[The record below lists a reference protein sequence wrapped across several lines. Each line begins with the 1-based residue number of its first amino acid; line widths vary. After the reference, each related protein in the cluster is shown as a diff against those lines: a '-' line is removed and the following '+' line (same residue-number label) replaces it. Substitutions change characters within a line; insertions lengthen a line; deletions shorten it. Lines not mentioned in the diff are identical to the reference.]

1 MAKAVTYC
9 RICEPLCG
17 LTATVEGGVVTA
29 LRADREHPLSR
40 GFACPKGIA
49 MTEVQNDP
57 DRVVHPLRRTP
68 DGGFERVTWD
78 DALSDIA
85 RRLDA
90 LRRAHGGDSIG
101 WYFGN
106 PATFSYSHPLW
117 LNGFMRA
124 LGSPHL
130 YSAGSQDTNS
140 RFAASAL
147 LYGAPHLVP
156 LPDIER
162 TDFLLMLGAN
172 PLVSHGSLVSVP
184 RIRERLNAIVKR
196 GGRVVVG
203 DPRRTETARA
213 FEHLPVAPDGDA
225 WLLLSLL
232 NVIFQ
237 DGLADIDT
245 CSRQVTGLAAL
256 RGLVRDFPP
265 ERTGPNSGVAAEAA
279 RKLAHDLAAAPRAVV
294 YGRTG
299 TCLGQHATLVAFL
312 IDAVNAVTGNLDR
325 PGGAIFGESPLPVDE
340 IVRLSGLGTYGRT
353 RSRVGGFPDVLGT
366 FPAGIMAREI
376 TTPGPGRL
384 RALIV
389 SAGNPV
395 LSVPGATALDAALDE
410 LDLLV
415 CVDLYV
421 GETARKADYV
431 LPATT
436 FLEREDFPLPFLQNY
451 LTPYVT
457 WTEAVVPPR
466 GEARQEW
473 EIIDELA
480 ARMGLGI
487 GALAP
492 QRLAHR
498 AARRLGLRPSPR
510 TMMDA
515 LLRSSPRGDWFGL
528 RPGGLSIRKL
538 RKNPHGIVLA
548 EHQPTGRLRRRIT
561 HRDRRVHL
569 APDEI
574 AAAIERL
581 RTAPPAPAD
590 LPLRLIGLRE
600 PRSHN
605 SWMHNVP
612 SLMRARTQAARISP
626 RDAARYGLT
635 DGAPCEI
642 ASAHGTIRLPVL
654 ITDDVTPGVVVVPHG
669 WGHEGGGWR
678 VATANGGANV
688 NVLASPDPGDL
699 EKLAGMARLNG
710 IPVRVGAVGRES
722 NTEHIVSPS
731 GRPVPDTEN

>member
-1 MAKAVTYC
+1 MAEAVTYC

-17 LTATVEGGVVTA
+17 LTATVEDGVVTA
-29 LRADREHPLSR
+29 IRADRDHPLSR

-57 DRVVHPLRRTP
+57 DRVVQPLRRRP
-68 DGGFERVTWD
+68 DGGFAPVTWD
-78 DALSDIA
+78 EALGDIA
-85 RRLDA
+85 RRLNV
-90 LRRAHGGDSIG
+90 LRRGHGGDSIG

-106 PATFSYSHPLW
+106 PATFSYTHPLW

-140 RFAASAL
+140 RFVASAL
-147 LYGAPHLVP
+147 LYGSPHLVP
-156 LPDIER
+156 LPDIDR

-184 RIRERLNAIVKR
+184 RIRESLKGIVKR

-213 FEHLPVAPDGDA
+213 FEHLPIAPDGDA
-225 WLLLSLL
+225 WFLLSLL
-232 NVIFQ
+232 HVLFE
-237 DGLADIDT
+237 DGLADLDT
-245 CSRQVTGLAAL
+245 CTRQARGVATL
-256 RGLVRDFPP
+256 RGLARDFPP
-265 ERTGPNSGVAAEAA
+265 ERTAAHSGVAPDTV
-279 RKLAHDLAAAPRAVV
+279 RDLAHDLAAAPRAVV

-299 TCLGQHATLVAFL
+299 TCLGTHATLVAFL
-312 IDAVNAVTGNLDR
+312 IDAVNAATGNLDR
-325 PGGAIFGESPLPVDE
+325 PGGAVFGESPLPVDE

-353 RSRVGGFPDVLGT
+353 RSRIGGFPDVLGT
-366 FPAGIMAREI
+366 FPAGIMAEEI

-395 LSVPGATALDAALDE
+395 LSVPGATALDAALDD

-415 CVDLYV
+415 CIDLYV
-421 GETARKADYV
+421 SETGRKADYV

-473 EIIDELA
+473 EVIDELA
-480 ARMGLGI
+480 RRMGMGI
-487 GALAP
+487 GASGP
-492 QRLAHR
+492 QRLAH
-498 AARRLGLRPSPR
+498 RLGLRPSPR
-510 TMMDA
+510 LMVDA
-515 LLRSSPRGDWFGL
+515 LLRSGPRGDLFGL
-528 RPGGLSIRKL
+528 RPGGLNFRKL
-538 RKNPHGIVLA
+538 RKHPHGIVLA
-548 EHQPTGRLRRRIT
+548 DHQPTGRLRRRVA
-561 HRDRRVHL
+561 HPDRRVHL

-574 AAAIERL
+574 VSEIERL
-581 RTAPPAPAD
+581 RAAPPASGD

-605 SWMHNVP
+605 SWMHNAP
-612 SLMRARTQAARISP
+612 SLMRARTHTARLHP
-626 RDAARYGLT
+626 QDAARHGIE
-635 DGAPCEI
+635 DGALCEI
-642 ASAHGTIRLPVL
+642 TSEHGTIRLPVA
-654 ITDDVTPGVVVVPHG
+654 ITDEVAPGVVAVPHG

-678 VATANGGANV
+678 VATAGGGANV
-688 NVLASPDPGDL
+688 NVLASPNPDDL

-710 IPVRVGAVGRES
+710 IPVKVGAVVRES
-722 NTEHIVSPS
+722 NTEDSGAPTAPPVSDI
-731 GRPVPDTEN
+731 GN

>member
-17 LTATVEGGVVTA
+17 LTATVEDGVLTGI
-29 LRADREHPLSR
+29 RADREHPLSR

-57 DRVVHPLRRTP
+57 DRVVHPLRRRP

-78 DALSDIA
+78 EALGDIA
-85 RRLDA
+85 RRLNA
-90 LRRAHGGDSIG
+90 LRREHGGDSIG

-162 TDFLLMLGAN
+162 TDFLLILGAN

-184 RIRERLNAIVKR
+184 RIRERLHGVVKR

-213 FEHLPVAPDGDA
+213 FEHLPIAPDGDA

-232 NVIFQ
+232 NVIFE

-245 CSRQVTGLAAL
+245 CVRQARGLAAL

-265 ERTGPNSGVAAEAA
+265 ERTAPNSGVPADVA
-279 RKLAHDLAAAPRAVV
+279 RSLAHDLAKAPRAVV

-299 TCLGQHATLVAFL
+299 TCLGRHATLVAFL

-340 IVRLSGLGTYGRT
+340 IVKLSGLGTYGRT
-353 RSRVGGFPDVLGT
+353 RSRIGGFPDVLGT

-415 CVDLYV
+415 CIDLYV
-421 GETARKADYV
+421 SETGRKADYV

-473 EIIDELA
+473 EVIDELA
-480 ARMGLGI
+480 GRMRLGI

-498 AARRLGLRPSPR
+498 LGLRPSPR
-510 TMMDA
+510 AMVDA
-515 LLRSSPRGDWFGL
+515 LLRASAHGDWFGL
-528 RPGGLSIRKL
+528 RPGGLSLRKL
-538 RKNPHGIVLA
+538 QRNPHGIVLGD
-548 EHQPTGRLRRRIT
+548 HQPTGRLRRRVT

-574 AAAIERL
+574 VTEIERL
-581 RTAPPAPAD
+581 RNAPPPPAD

-605 SWMHNVP
+605 SWMHNAP
-612 SLMRARTQAARISP
+612 SLMRTRTHAARISP
-626 RDAARYGLT
+626 SDASRYGLA
-635 DGAPCEI
+635 DGTLCEI
-642 ASAHGTIRLPVL
+642 ASAHGSIRLPVL

-678 VATANGGANV
+678 VANAAGGANV
-688 NVLASPDPGDL
+688 NALASPDPDDL
-699 EKLAGMARLNG
+699 EKLAGMGHLTA
-710 IPVRVGAVGRES
+710 IPVRVGPLGRES
-722 NTEHIVSPS
+722 NTGDPGSPPD
-731 GRPVPDTEN
+731 GPVPDTEN

>member
-1 MAKAVTYC
+1 MGEVVTYC

-17 LTATVEGGVVTA
+17 LTATVEDGVVTA
-29 LRADREHPLSR
+29 IRADRAHPLSR

-49 MTEVQNDP
+49 MAEVQNDP
-57 DRVVHPLRRTP
+57 DRVVQPLRRTP
-68 DGGFERVTWD
+68 DGAFESVTWD
-78 DALSDIA
+78 EALGDIA
-85 RRLDA
+85 WRLNA
-90 LRRAHGGDSIG
+90 LRREHGGDSIG

-106 PATFSYSHPLW
+106 PATFSYTHPLW
-117 LNGFMRA
+117 LSGFMRA

-162 TDFLLMLGAN
+162 TDILLMLGAN

-184 RIRERLNAIVKR
+184 RIRESLKGIVKR

-213 FEHLPVAPDGDA
+213 FEHLPIAPDGDA

-232 NVIFQ
+232 NVLFD

-245 CSRQVTGLAAL
+245 CVRQSRGLATL
-256 RGLVRDFPP
+256 RALVRDFPP
-265 ERTGPNSGVAAEAA
+265 ERTQAHSGVAPDAA
-279 RKLAHDLAAAPRAVV
+279 RRLAHDLAAAPRAVV

-299 TCLGQHATLVAFL
+299 TCLGAHATLVAFL
-312 IDAVNAVTGNLDR
+312 IDAVNAVTGNLDS

-340 IVRLSGLGTYGRT
+340 IVKLSGLGTYGRT
-353 RSRVGGFPDVLGT
+353 HSRIGGFPDVLGT
-366 FPAGIMAREI
+366 FPAGIVADEI
-376 TTPGPGRL
+376 TTPGPGRM

-395 LSVPGATALDAALDE
+395 LSVPGARALDAVLDE

-415 CVDLYV
+415 CIDLYV
-421 GETARKADYV
+421 NETGRKADYV

-473 EIIDELA
+473 EVIDELA
-480 ARMGLGI
+480 TRMGIGI
-487 GALAP
+487 GGGP
-492 QRLAHR
+492 QRLAH
-498 AARRLGLRPSPR
+498 RLGLRPSPR
-510 TMMDA
+510 LIVDM
-515 LLRSSPRGDWFGL
+515 LLRSGPRGDRFGL
-528 RPGGLSIRKL
+528 RPNGLSLRKL
-538 RKNPHGIVLA
+538 QRNPHGIVLA
-548 EHQPTGRLRRRIT
+548 DHQPTGRLRSRIT
-561 HRDRRVHL
+561 HPDRRVHL

-574 AAAIERL
+574 VTEIERL
-581 RTAPPAPAD
+581 QAAPPAPPH

-605 SWMHNVP
+605 SWMHNAP
-612 SLMRARTQAARISP
+612 SLMRARTHAARIHP
-626 RDAARYGLT
+626 QDAARHGLE
-635 DGAPCEI
+635 DGTLCEI
-642 ASAHGTIRLPVL
+642 TSAHGTIRLPVT
-654 ITDDVTPGVVVVPHG
+654 ITDEVTPGVVAVPHG

-678 VATANGGANV
+678 VANANGGANV
-688 NVLASPDPGDL
+688 NVLASPEPDDL
-699 EKLAGMARLNG
+699 EKPAGMARLNG
-710 IPVRVGAVGRES
+710 IPVKVVPVGRES
-722 NTEHIVSPS
+722 NMEDAGARS
-731 GRPVPDTEN
+731 GRPITDTVN

>member
-1 MAKAVTYC
+1 MGEVVTYC

-17 LTATVEGGVVTA
+17 LTATVEDGVVTA
-29 LRADREHPLSR
+29 IRADRAHPLSR

-57 DRVVHPLRRTP
+57 DRVVQPLRRTP
-68 DGGFERVTWD
+68 DGEFEPVTWD
-78 DALSDIA
+78 EALGDIA
-85 RRLDA
+85 RRLNA
-90 LRRAHGGDSIG
+90 LRREHGGDAIG

-106 PATFSYSHPLW
+106 PATFSYTHPLW

-184 RIRERLNAIVKR
+184 RIRESLKGVVGR

-213 FEHLPVAPDGDA
+213 FEHLPIAPDGDA

-232 NVIFQ
+232 NVLFE

-245 CSRQVTGLAAL
+245 CAGQTRGLATL
-256 RGLVRDFPP
+256 RALVRGFPP
-265 ERTGPNSGVAAEAA
+265 ERTRAHSGVAPDAA
-279 RKLAHDLAAAPRAVV
+279 RSLAHDLAAAPHAVV

-299 TCLGQHATLVAFL
+299 TCLGAHATLVAFL

-353 RSRVGGFPDVLGT
+353 RSRIGGFPDVLGT
-366 FPAGIMAREI
+366 FPAGIMADEI
-376 TTPGPGRL
+376 TTPGPGRM

-389 SAGNPV
+389 SAGNPL

-415 CVDLYV
+415 CIDLYV
-421 GETARKADYV
+421 TETGRKADYV

-436 FLEREDFPLPFLQNY
+436 FLEREDLPLPFLQNY

-473 EIIDELA
+473 EVIDELA
-480 ARMGLGI
+480 TRMGIGI
-487 GALAP
+487 GALGP
-492 QRLAHR
+492 QRLAH
-498 AARRLGLRPSPR
+498 RLGLRPSPR
-510 TMMDA
+510 LMVDA
-515 LLRSSPRGDWFGL
+515 LLRTGPRGDRFGL
-528 RPGGLSIRKL
+528 RPGGLSLRKL
-538 RKNPHGIVLA
+538 QKNPHGIVLA
-548 EHQPTGRLRRRIT
+548 DHQPTGRLRRRIT
-561 HRDRRVHL
+561 HSDRRVHL
-569 APDEI
+569 APDVILAEI
-574 AAAIERL
+574 EHL
-581 RTAPPAPAD
+581 RTTPPTPSH

-605 SWMHNVP
+605 SWMHNAP
-612 SLMRARTQAARISP
+612 SLMRARTHTARIHP
-626 RDAARYGLT
+626 QDAARYGLE
-635 DGAPCEI
+635 DGALCEI
-642 ASAHGTIRLPVL
+642 TSAHGTIRLPVA
-654 ITDDVTPGVVVVPHG
+654 ITDEVTPGVVAVPHG
-669 WGHEGGGWR
+669 WGHGGGGWR
-678 VATANGGANV
+678 VANAGGGANV
-688 NVLASPDPGDL
+688 NVLASPKPDDL
-699 EKLAGMARLNG
+699 EKPAGMARLNG
-710 IPVRVGAVGRES
+710 IPVKVGPVVRES
-722 NTEHIVSPS
+722 NTEDTGERT
-731 GRPVPDTEN
+731 GRPITDTVN

>member
-1 MAKAVTYC
+1 MGEAVTYC

-17 LTATVEGGVVTA
+17 LTATVEDGVVA
-29 LRADREHPLSR
+29 AIRADRAHPLSR

-57 DRVVHPLRRTP
+57 DRVVRPLRRRA
-68 DGGFERVTWD
+68 DGTFEPVTWD
-78 DALSDIA
+78 DALGDIA
-85 RRLDA
+85 WRLNA
-90 LRRAHGGDSIG
+90 LRREHGGDSIG

-106 PATFSYSHPLW
+106 PATFSYTHPLW

-147 LYGAPHLVP
+147 LYGSPHLVP

-172 PLVSHGSLVSVP
+172 PLVSHGSLVSAP
-184 RIRERLNAIVKR
+184 RIRESLKGIVER

-213 FEHLPVAPDGDA
+213 FEHLPIAPDGDA

-232 NVIFQ
+232 NVLFH
-237 DGLADIDT
+237 DGLADIDS
-245 CSRQVTGLAAL
+245 CVRQARGLATL

-265 ERTGPNSGVAAEAA
+265 ERTAPHSGVAPDAA
-279 RKLAHDLAAAPRAVV
+279 RGLAHDLASAPHAVV

-299 TCLGQHATLVAFL
+299 TCLGTHATLVAFL

-325 PGGAIFGESPLPVDE
+325 PGGAVFGESPLPVDE
-340 IVRLSGLGTYGRT
+340 IVKLSGLGTYGRT
-353 RSRVGGFPDVLGT
+353 HSRIGGFPDVLGT
-366 FPAGIMAREI
+366 FPAGIMADEI
-376 TTPGPGRL
+376 TTPGPGRM

-415 CVDLYV
+415 CIDLYV
-421 GETARKADYV
+421 GETGRKADYV

-436 FLEREDFPLPFLQNY
+436 FLEREDFPLPFLQNH

-473 EIIDELA
+473 EVIDELA
-480 ARMGLGI
+480 TRMGI
-487 GALAP
+487 GVGAFGP
-492 QRLAHR
+492 QRLAH
-498 AARRLGLRPSPR
+498 RLGLRPSPR
-510 TMMDA
+510 LMVDA
-515 LLRSSPRGDWFGL
+515 LLRSGPRGDRFGL
-528 RPGGLSIRKL
+528 RPGGLSLRKL

-548 EHQPTGRLRRRIT
+548 DHQPTGRLRRRIT
-561 HRDRRVHL
+561 HPDRRVQL

-574 AAAIERL
+574 AAEIRRL
-581 RTAPPAPAD
+581 QEAPRAPAD

-605 SWMHNVP
+605 SWMHNAP
-612 SLMRARTQAARISP
+612 SLMRARRQTARLNP
-626 RDAARYGLT
+626 RDAARHGLE
-635 DGAPCEI
+635 DGALCEI
-642 ASAHGTIRLPVL
+642 TSAHGTIRLPVT
-654 ITDDVTPGVVVVPHG
+654 ITDEITPGVVAVPHG

-678 VATANGGANV
+678 VANANGGVNV
-688 NVLASPDPGDL
+688 NVLASPEPDDL
-699 EKLAGMARLNG
+699 ERLAGMARLNG
-710 IPVRVGAVGRES
+710 IPVKVGPVMRES
-722 NTEHIVSPS
+722 NTEDIGSRS
-731 GRPVPDTEN
+731 GRPVTDTGNC

>member
-1 MAKAVTYC
+1 MAEAVTYC

-17 LTATVEGGVVTA
+17 LTATVEDGVVTA
-29 LRADREHPLSR
+29 IRADRSHPLSR

-57 DRVVHPLRRTP
+57 DRVVRPLRRTP
-68 DGGFERVTWD
+68 DGDFEPVTWD
-78 DALSDIA
+78 EALGDIA
-85 RRLDA
+85 RRLNR
-90 LRRAHGGDSIG
+90 LRREHGGDSIG

-106 PATFSYSHPLW
+106 PATFSYTHALW
-117 LNGFMRA
+117 LSGFMRA

-140 RFAASAL
+140 RFVASAL
-147 LYGAPHLVP
+147 LYGAPLLLP

-172 PLVSHGSLVSVP
+172 PLVSHGSLISVP
-184 RIRERLNAIVKR
+184 RIRESLKGIVKR

-213 FEHLPVAPDGDA
+213 FEHLPIMPDGDA

-232 NVIFQ
+232 NVLFE
-237 DGLADIDT
+237 DGLADIDA
-245 CSRQVTGLAAL
+245 CVRQTRGLATL

-265 ERTGPNSGVAAEAA
+265 ERTRAHSGVAPETV
-279 RKLAHDLAAAPRAVV
+279 RKLAHDLASAPRAVV

-299 TCLGQHATLVAFL
+299 TCLGAHATLVAFL

-325 PGGAIFGESPLPVDE
+325 PGGAVFGESPLPVDE
-340 IVRLSGLGTYGRT
+340 ITKLSGLATYGRAH
-353 RSRVGGFPDVLGT
+353 SRIGGFPDVLGT
-366 FPAGIMAREI
+366 FPAGIMADEI
-376 TTPGPGRL
+376 TTPGPGQM

-421 GETARKADYV
+421 SETGRKADYV

-457 WTEAVVPPR
+457 WTDAVVPPR

-473 EIIDELA
+473 RVIDELA
-480 ARMGLGI
+480 TRMGIGI

-492 QRLAHR
+492 QRFAH
-498 AARRLGLRPSPR
+498 RLGLRPSPHLIV
-510 TMMDA
+510 DA
-515 LLRSSPRGDWFGL
+515 LLRTGPHGDRFGL
-528 RPGGLSIRKL
+528 RPGGLNL
-538 RKNPHGIVLA
+538 RRLRENPHGIVLA
-548 EHQPTGRLRRRIT
+548 DHQPTGRLRRRIT
-561 HRDRRVHL
+561 HPDRRVHL

-574 AAAIERL
+574 AAEIESL

-605 SWMHNVP
+605 SWMHNAP
-612 SLMRARTQAARISP
+612 SLMRARTHTARLHP
-626 RDAARYGLT
+626 QDAARQGLK
-635 DGAPCEI
+635 DGDLCEI
-642 ASAHGTIRLPVL
+642 TSAHGTVSLPVT
-654 ITDDVTPGVVVVPHG
+654 ITDEITPGVVAVPHG
-669 WGHEGGGWR
+669 WGHQGGGWR
-678 VATANGGANV
+678 VANANGGVNV
-688 NVLASPDPGDL
+688 NVLASPEPDDL

-710 IPVRVGAVGRES
+710 IPVKVGSVVRES
-722 NTEHIVSPS
+722 NTEDIGTSS
-731 GRPVPDTEN
+731 GRPVTDTGN